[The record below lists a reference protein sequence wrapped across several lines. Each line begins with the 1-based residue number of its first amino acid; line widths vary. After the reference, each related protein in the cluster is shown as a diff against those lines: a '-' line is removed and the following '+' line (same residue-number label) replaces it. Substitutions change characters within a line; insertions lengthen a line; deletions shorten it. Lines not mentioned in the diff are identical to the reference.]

1 MNEQPKRS
9 ASQINSCSTR
19 GHSTLLIKPPTSPF
33 IDNINKERL
42 YSPPI
47 QHRRTIQPSSSS
59 AISSSFTSLQSL
71 NAQESIHTLLP
82 KPPLSVTNRQSPS
95 LMQANP
101 TLVSSDFSKGSIVQ
115 QIHQKL
121 IQQRCLPVQ
130 DRGAN
135 ISYNGTTNYEQQ
147 GNLKLVNNIRS
158 SSPMLVRRSQNLSNS
173 MNNNSGNKLSNSASH
188 NNSIDVVVNNPQE
201 NMQQDIILQNE
212 KEYLKS
218 QLRQINEK
226 QIFLTTSPLP
236 IQQASQANYAVSPPQ
251 TIRYTSKQDVQQFS
265 SPISP
270 QYSGIQ
276 QTTLM
281 TSPTQPVFSPQVS
294 NSQIS
299 SQKFVPSAY
308 QQTALFV
315 KQNVTNVTNRTI
327 QEAQINQT
335 SQAVKKQAVNLSE
348 SALKLLDTYQKQ
360 KEILFDNNSN
370 QQLAQGINNSN
381 RYQNEIIGGNS
392 ISQPIKTHPQSNY
405 ISSLSTPN
413 IIYQNQQTKI
423 QYPSSIPSQQNISR
437 SVTSLAETQLNVQK
451 PENKQLPAEK
461 QRSCSQ
467 KSGLNQQTNSQVGSI
482 NYSSITS
489 QMAPGSCALTKI
501 TSRPVTTKE
510 EKDLIEEYKLKNNQ
524 RRNSF
529 SSSSKSNTNQLH
541 TVQEAPLEQSMRL
554 SSLLV
559 NTSAFNQAKNSTS
572 QSRENSVESNSQK
585 QIDVLVLKNQNIQD
599 KSRKLSPQSQKDCN
613 QLQQLSSWGNSQNTL
628 KEFGN
633 QNQIMVYED
642 FEVEKENNALNE
654 DLAVQTDFYQQQYE
668 VTKEI
673 LKTCRNEEQREVIKS
688 AESNYVEDS
697 DHINNLSNNI
707 NQPKQQVQEI
717 PTKDEIIQ
725 EDIDQ
730 FKKENQNQKK
740 ESKYKDAQ
748 TSPIRTIKAKY
759 SSQELNSL
767 ITDTNLFE
775 SKTLVE
781 SQFVITESS
790 TVQNTQQNITE
801 NSKNVA
807 KLNTRHSDR
816 VAPRNKD
823 QKQDIVDE
831 DYMKI
836 RKKEIY
842 QQIKEKKLNK
852 KSNSGTAKTPRGNSN
867 VRQKPSTPNNK
878 QTSNL
883 QIQEK
888 MIAQNQSPQT
898 KRESRISLDSLNLNN
913 NNNNYQIQLKQSK
926 SSFDGSVSD
935 SQTQSITS
943 VQQLALQKRDEI
955 LDKIKH
961 IDEQIIKHQKIQNMQ
976 KDDDIQQLKQQN
988 KMIIPNSNIDNNVNS
1003 VQSNLQNR
1011 SSHISQRSNIDDT
1024 PIKKIQQNSFQI
1036 QTSSDNN
1043 IQLPVSQQPTINKS
1057 DKQQIKRSESN
1068 TSIRRQGS
1076 NKKIEGFVIQSN
1088 EVSLQQCNVSNP
1100 NTSLSN
1106 TAQATAKNT
1115 QSQNYLNIGT
1125 NKFLNNFKD
1134 SFVNKNSKISDF
1146 SNDVTQ
1152 AQKQLMN
1159 KGYNKTYKQYTSTV
1173 SQPTSS
1179 RSTNNIKKKDLKIS
1193 NFLDK
1198 SQESRQTCQSST
1210 TVNKNK
1216 HLKYDFLQQSKKQ
1229 DGEPIIDLSKSK
1241 NNLNFNNT
1249 KENLVNEPLGVI
1261 NLFEIKQNKKRD
1273 SSILNKNQQREDVGY
1288 CQSPSQNHYFRVSD
1302 KLKEYESREF
1312 TLDSKKLN
1320 TQSRNREQ
1328 QSNTKGISMA
1338 DYSAA
1343 DYESKQSAKFNSVLQ
1358 DMSNFHSDSKNIG
1371 FTLIPPTQELD
1382 LEAEHN
1388 KRLMKQNKIQEYNNN
1403 PYLLKKEEEISFQD
1417 GKQNVQIK
1425 GNKYQFSFEKNFDQE
1440 DRIPSSSFASKNYEG
1455 NGFAYDF
1462 SPIPAKNKVD
1472 DNLSE
1477 ISHNYLQ
1484 EQQEQLTQIQAKQ
1497 LNRLEKL
1504 EEKLTKKKQ
1513 QQNY

>member
-9 ASQINSCSTR
+9 ASQINSNSAR
-19 GHSTLLIKPPTSPF
+19 GHQTLLIKPPTSPF
-33 IDNINKERL
+33 IDNIKKERL

-47 QHRRTIQPSSSS
+47 QYTRTIQPSSSS
-59 AISSSFTSLQSL
+59 AISSSFTSLSSL

-95 LMQANP
+95 LMHANP
-101 TLVSSDFSKGSIVQ
+101 TLVSADFSKGNIVQ

-121 IQQRCLPVQ
+121 IQQRSLPNQ
-130 DRGAN
+130 ERGAN
-135 ISYNGTTNYEQQ
+135 VSYNRTTNHELQ
-147 GNLKLVNNIRS
+147 GNLKLVNNIRN

-173 MNNNSGNKLSNSASH
+173 MNNNNSGNKLSNSASH

-236 IQQASQANYAVSPPQ
+236 IQQSSQGNYIASPPQ
-251 TIRYTSKQDVQQFS
+251 TIRFTTKSDVQQFS

-270 QYSGIQ
+270 QYNAIQ
-276 QTTLM
+276 QSNIV
-281 TSPTQPVFSPQVS
+281 TSPTQPVYSPPQVQT
-294 NSQIS
+294 SQLS
-299 SQKFVPSAY
+299 SQKFFPSAY
-308 QQTALFV
+308 QQTALFL
-315 KQNVTNVTNRTI
+315 KQNVTDRTI
-327 QEAQINQT
+327 QETQINQN
-335 SQAVKKQAVNLSE
+335 SQVVKKPAVNLSE
-348 SALKLLDTYQKQ
+348 SALKLLNTYQKQ
-360 KEILFDNNSN
+360 KEILFDNNLN
-370 QQLAQGINNSN
+370 QQPAQGINNS
-381 RYQNEIIGGNS
+381 RKYQNEIIGGNS
-392 ISQPIKTHPQSNY
+392 ITQSIKSLPQANY
-405 ISSLSTPN
+405 IPALSTPN
-413 IIYQNQQTKI
+413 IIFPQQQTKI
-423 QYPSSIPSQQNISR
+423 QYSSIPNQQNISR
-437 SVTSLAETQLNVQK
+437 SVTSLVDAQLNK
-451 PENKQLPAEK
+451 EKSEQLQSSVEK

-467 KSGLNQQTNSQVGSI
+467 KNGLSQQTNSQVNTI

-489 QMAPGSCALTKI
+489 QMPPGSCALTKI

-510 EKDLIEEYKLKNNQ
+510 EKHLIEEYKLKNNQ

-529 SSSSKSNTNQLH
+529 SSSGKSNSNQLH

-559 NTSAFNQAKNSTS
+559 NTSVFNQANNSAS
-572 QSRENSVESNSQK
+572 QSRENSVESNSNK
-585 QIDVLVLKNQNIQD
+585 QNNVLSQNKQD
-599 KSRKLSPQSQKDCN
+599 LQDNSKKISPQSKNDCN
-613 QLQQLSSWGNSQNTL
+613 QYESLSSCGNSMNVFR
-628 KEFGN
+628 EFGN

-642 FEVEKENNALNE
+642 FDAEKENNVLNE
-654 DLAVQTDFYQQQYE
+654 DLAAKTDFCQQQYE

-673 LKTCRNEEQREVIKS
+673 IKTCREVIKS
-688 AESNYVEDS
+688 AQTDYVEESAHNDQL
-697 DHINNLSNNI
+697 INDI
-707 NQPKQQVQEI
+707 DQPKQLVEEI
-717 PTKDEIIQ
+717 TTKDEIIV

-790 TVQNTQQNITE
+790 TVQNTQQNISD
-801 NSKNVA
+801 NIKNEA

-816 VAPRNKD
+816 IVQINKD

-852 KSNSGTAKTPRGNSN
+852 KSNSGTTKTPRGNSF
-867 VRQKPSTPNNK
+867 VRQKPSTPNGNK
-878 QTSNL
+878 QVSNL
-883 QIQEK
+883 QITEK
-888 MIAQNQSPQT
+888 NMASNQSPQT

-913 NNNNYQIQLKQSK
+913 NNNNNNNYQSQLKQSK
-926 SSFDGSVSD
+926 NSFDGSASD

-988 KMIIPNSNIDNNVNS
+988 KMIIANSNLDSNINNV
-1003 VQSNLQNR
+1003 QTNLQNR
-1011 SSHISQRSNIDDT
+1011 SSHISQKSNIDDT
-1024 PIKKIQQNSFQI
+1024 PIKKVQQNSFQI

-1043 IQLPVSQQPTINKS
+1043 IQLPISQQPNINKN
-1057 DKQQIKRSESN
+1057 DKSQIKRSESN

-1088 EVSLQQCNVSNP
+1088 EVSLQQCNMSNP
-1100 NTSLSN
+1100 NTSVS
-1106 TAQATAKNT
+1106 TIAQVTAKNS

-1134 SFVNKNSKISDF
+1134 SFLNKNSKISDF
-1146 SNDVTQ
+1146 SNDFTQ

-1159 KGYNKTYKQYTSTV
+1159 KGYNKTYKQYTSAA

-1179 RSTNNIKKKDLKIS
+1179 RSINNIKKKDLKIS

-1198 SQESRQTCQSST
+1198 SQENRQTCQSST
-1210 TVNKNK
+1210 TANKNK
-1216 HLKYDFLQQSKKQ
+1216 HQKYDFLQQNKKQ
-1229 DGEPIIDLSKSK
+1229 EGESIIDLSKSK
-1241 NNLNFNNT
+1241 NSLNFYNT

-1273 SSILNKNQQREDVGY
+1273 SSILNKNQQREDAAH
-1288 CQSPSQNHYFRVSD
+1288 CQSPQQNHYFRVSD
-1302 KLKEYESREF
+1302 KLKEYETREF

-1338 DYSAA
+1338 DYSVA

-1403 PYLLKKEEEISFQD
+1403 PYLLKKEEEISFQE
-1417 GKQNVQIK
+1417 GKQNIQIK

-1440 DRIPSSSFASKNYEG
+1440 DKIPSCSFASKNYEG

-1462 SPIPAKNKVD
+1462 SPIPAKNKVE

-1497 LNRLEKL
+1497 INRLEKL
-1504 EEKLTKKKQ
+1504 EEKLAKKKL

>member
-1 MNEQPKRS
+1 MNEQLKRS
-9 ASQINSCSTR
+9 ASQVNQSSTR
-19 GHSTLLIKPPTSPF
+19 GNQTLLIKPPTSPF
-33 IDNINKERL
+33 IDNVKKERL

-47 QHRRTIQPSSSS
+47 QHRRAIQPSSSS
-59 AISSSFTSLQSL
+59 AISSSFTSLSSL
-71 NAQESIHTLLP
+71 NVQESIHTLLP

-95 LMQANP
+95 LLQANP
-101 TLVSSDFSKGSIVQ
+101 TLVSADFSRGNIVQ

-121 IQQRCLPVQ
+121 IQQRSLPIQ
-130 DRGAN
+130 ERGAN
-135 ISYNGTTNYEQQ
+135 ISYNGTANHEQQ
-147 GNLKLVNNIRS
+147 GNLKLVNNIRN
-158 SSPMLVRRSQNLSNS
+158 SSPMLARRNINLSNS
-173 MNNNSGNKLSNSASH
+173 MNNNNSGNKLSNSASH

-201 NMQQDIILQNE
+201 NMQQDIVLSNE

-236 IQQASQANYAVSPPQ
+236 VQQSSQGNYVVSPPQ
-251 TIRYTSKQDVQQFS
+251 SIRITTKSDVQQFN

-270 QYSGIQ
+270 QYNGIQ

-281 TSPTQPVFSPQVS
+281 TSPTQTVYSPLQVQ

-299 SQKFVPSAY
+299 SQKFIPSAY
-308 QQTALFV
+308 QQTATFV
-315 KQNVTNVTNRTI
+315 KQNITNRTI
-327 QEAQINQT
+327 QENQINQG
-335 SQAVKKQAVNLSE
+335 SQVVKKQTANLSE

-360 KEILFDNNSN
+360 KDILFENNLN
-370 QQLAQGINNSN
+370 QQPAQISNNTSK
-381 RYQNEIIGGNS
+381 YQNDVIGGNS
-392 ISQPIKTHPQSNY
+392 ISQSIKSISQTNY
-405 ISSLSTPN
+405 RPALSTPN
-413 IIYQNQQTKI
+413 IIYPQQQTKI
-423 QYPSSIPSQQNISR
+423 QYPSIPNQQNISR
-437 SVTSLAETQLNVQK
+437 PVTSLVETQLNIQK
-451 PENKQLPAEK
+451 PENMQPPLEK

-467 KSGLNQQTNSQVGSI
+467 KNGLNQQTNSQVNAI

-489 QMAPGSCALTKI
+489 QLAPGSCALTKI
-501 TSRPVTTKE
+501 ISRPVTTKE

-529 SSSSKSNTNQLH
+529 SSSGKSNTNQLP
-541 TVQEAPLEQSMRL
+541 TVQEAALEQSMRL

-559 NTSAFNQAKNSTS
+559 NTSVFNQAKNSAS
-572 QSRENSVESNSQK
+572 QSRENSVESNSFQ
-585 QIDVLVLKNQNIQD
+585 QNDVLAQNKQTFQD
-599 KSRKLSPQSQKDCN
+599 NTRKVSPQSNSESYQH
-613 QLQQLSSWGNSQNTL
+613 QQSSWGNSLNGFR
-628 KEFGN
+628 EFGN

-642 FEVEKENNALNE
+642 FDAEKESIALNE
-654 DLAVQTDFYQQQYE
+654 DLAVQTDFCQEQYE

-673 LKTCRNEEQREVIKS
+673 IKTCRDEEQREVIKS
-688 AESNYVEDS
+688 AQTNYVEES
-697 DHINNLSNNI
+697 DHNNQLSNNI
-707 NQPKQQVQEI
+707 DQTKQLEQEI
-717 PTKDEIIQ
+717 PTKDEIIE
-725 EDIDQ
+725 EDINQ
-730 FKKENQNQKK
+730 FKKDYQNQKK

-790 TVQNTQQNITE
+790 TVQNTQQNISDS
-801 NSKNVA
+801 NKNGV

-816 VAPRNKD
+816 IAPRNKD
-823 QKQDIVDE
+823 LKQEIVDE

-852 KSNSGTAKTPRGNSN
+852 KSNSGTTKTPRGNSN
-867 VRQKPSTPNNK
+867 ARQQKPSTPNNK
-878 QTSNL
+878 QTANL
-883 QIQEK
+883 QITEK
-888 MIAQNQSPQT
+888 IIAQNQSPQT
-898 KRESRISLDSLNLNN
+898 KRESRISLDSLNLNMN
-913 NNNNYQIQLKQSK
+913 NNNTQQNQLKQSK
-926 SSFDGSVSD
+926 NSFDVSVSD

-976 KDDDIQQLKQQN
+976 KDDDISQLKQQN
-988 KMIIPNSNIDNNVNS
+988 KMIIANSNLDSNINNA
-1003 VQSNLQNR
+1003 QSNIQNR
-1011 SSHISQRSNIDDT
+1011 SSHISQRSNVDDT
-1024 PIKKIQQNSFQI
+1024 PIKKIQQNSFQL
-1036 QTSSDNN
+1036 QPSSDNN
-1043 IQLPVSQQPTINKS
+1043 IQLPISQQPIINKNE
-1057 DKQQIKRSESN
+1057 KQQIKRSESN

-1088 EVSLQQCNVSNP
+1088 EVSLQQCNMSNP
-1100 NTSLSN
+1100 NTSVST
-1106 TAQATAKNT
+1106 TAQVTAKNT

-1125 NKFLNNFKD
+1125 NKFLNHFKD

-1146 SNDVTQ
+1146 SNDITQ

-1159 KGYNKTYKQYTSTV
+1159 KGYNKNYKQYTSAV

-1210 TVNKNK
+1210 TANKNK
-1216 HLKYDFLQQSKKQ
+1216 HLKYDFLQKKQ
-1229 DGEPIIDLSKSK
+1229 EGESIIDLSKSK
-1241 NNLNFNNT
+1241 NSLNFNNT

-1261 NLFEIKQNKKRD
+1261 NLFEIKNKKRD
-1273 SSILNKNQQREDVGY
+1273 SSILNKHQQRDDVIY
-1288 CQSPSQNHYFRVSD
+1288 SQSPTQNHYFRVAD
-1302 KLKEYESREF
+1302 KLKEYETKEF
-1312 TLDSKKLN
+1312 TLDSKKYN
-1320 TQSRNREQ
+1320 TQSRNRDQ

-1338 DYSAA
+1338 DYSAT

-1403 PYLLKKEEEISFQD
+1403 PYLLKKEEEVSFQE

-1425 GNKYQFSFEKNFDQE
+1425 GNKYQFSFENNFDQE
-1440 DRIPSSSFASKNYEG
+1440 DKIPSCSFASKNYEG

-1484 EQQEQLTQIQAKQ
+1484 EQQEQLTQMQAKQ
-1497 LNRLEKL
+1497 FNRLEKL
-1504 EEKLTKKKQ
+1504 EEKLAKKKQ